1 MENNKNPLIGATS
14 QETVQNVAEAF
25 NELLVLL
32 SHNNNGLVRLM
43 TPMLHAL
50 EHVADCADDTMVFM
64 IPDPPVRSVP
74 CTSQC
79 QT

>member
-1 MENNKNPLIGATS
+1 MQDEKNPLIGATS
-14 QETVQNVAEAF
+14 LETVQNVAEAF

-32 SHNNNGLVRLM
+32 SHKNNGLATLM

-50 EHVADCADDTMVFM
+50 EHAASDDSGTMPFQ
-64 IPDPPVRSVP
+64 IPEPAVRSVP